1 MIKYRGELDSDF
13 RFSDQR
19 YPGEVIQTTQHVYS
33 GMELLFDEKELFGRD
48 TSSSIAKWSIP
59 VLISI
64 CLKIKTIT
72 DQIP

>member
-1 MIKYRGELDSDF
+1 M
-13 RFSDQR
+13 
-19 YPGEVIQTTQHVYS
+19 YS

-48 TSSSIAKWSIP
+48 TSSSVAKWSIP

-72 DQIP
+72 DSIKFEYLSQEIQTNQIS